1 MNNNKDLRPAIL
13 VDLKKYLI
21 RIHRDTLRLIGN
33 PEYVLLLVN
42 PNEKILAVLPSDRS
56 DTKAHHISKSSLHN
70 KKSFE
75 IYSTPLMQSL
85 KNIST
90 GWEANKAYRIY
101 GEKVPSQYVIKFP
114 MSEALSINE

>member
-1 MNNNKDLRPAIL
+1 MIIHKDLKPAIL

-56 DTKAHHISKSSLHN
+56 DTKAHHISKSSLQN

-75 IYSTPLMQSL
+75 IYSTTLMQSL
-85 KNIST
+85 QNISI
-90 GWEANKAYRIY
+90 GWEENKAYRIY
-101 GEKVPSQYVIKFP
+101 GKKVPNQHVIKFP

>member
-1 MNNNKDLRPAIL
+1 MNNDKNLKPAIL

-42 PNEKILAVLPSDRS
+42 PNEKILAVLPSNRS
-56 DTKAHHISKSSLHN
+56 DTKAHHISKSSLVN

-75 IYSTPLMQSL
+75 IYSTSLMQNL
-85 KNIST
+85 QNIST

-101 GEKVPSQYVIKFP
+101 GEKVPNQEAIKFS
-114 MSEALSINE
+114 MLEAFSINE